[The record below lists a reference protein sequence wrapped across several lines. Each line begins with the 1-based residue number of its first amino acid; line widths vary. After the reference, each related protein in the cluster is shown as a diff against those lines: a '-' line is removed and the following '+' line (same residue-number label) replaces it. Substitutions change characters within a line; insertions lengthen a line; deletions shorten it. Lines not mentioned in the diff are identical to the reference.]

1 MTLAEWLQYLMSHV
15 DLTFHLFIQQFPGHS
30 YLLDNL

>member
-1 MTLAEWLQYLMSHV
+1 MTLGDWLQYLMSHV
-15 DLTFHLFIQQFPGHS
+15 DLTFHLFIQEFLDHS